1 MSDNNVLEYVKQS
14 FDLKSKGFYKQAI
27 EMIYKA
33 LELENDNK
41 ELLFQLGEL
50 YFLLNNYP
58 RALQYVE
65 KILNTEPEHLDV
77 LNLAVK
83 IYAREH
89 KLDDAKS
96 TAEKIYKIKPD
107 SKNLSELISI
117 LGKMRNAAEIEKY
130 TSDLSSADDIVKI
143 AAAKAYCENFCYDKA
158 KSILESLSDKD
169 DEDALVLLGKV
180 YFNENDFL
188 KSKEIFDRFDTNTQ
202 NPEVLNYKGLFAVE
216 DMKFID
222 AIKYFSKAVNLN
234 NQNDRYLFNLANAY
248 FYNGWFEEAASTYVK
263 AICLAPE
270 NIDYRYALAYLYYEE
285 KAFDKARKEVD
296 VILEKSENYSQAV
309 VLDALLKLE
318 RKDFLGAQAEL
329 EQNLISYPDD
339 KFTKTSLAKVYLALD
354 LFEKAKSIMTELIE
368 SEPENLAFLAE
379 MCEIC
384 IGCKDYN
391 TAIEYAEKM
400 KNVNENYIEAYI
412 LGAKAAYEMKDLDKA
427 KEYAQDAISLD
438 MNCAAGYYY
447 LALVRFDEADCDE
460 AVECMKRAIMHDLNN
475 PAYYAKMSEIYKV
488 NGNLQAALEYIKEA
502 ESIDNSTEYKIMYS
516 ELVSLNRKSKKLNN
530 I

>member
-65 KILNTEPEHLDV
+65 KILNTEPEHLDA

-89 KLDDAKS
+89 KLDEAKS

-180 YFNENDFL
+180 YFSL
-188 KSKEIFDRFDTNTQ
+188 K
-202 NPEVLNYKGLFAVE
+202 
-216 DMKFID
+216 
-222 AIKYFSKAVNLN
+222 
-234 NQNDRYLFNLANAY
+234 
-248 FYNGWFEEAASTYVK
+248 
-263 AICLAPE
+263 
-270 NIDYRYALAYLYYEE
+270 
-285 KAFDKARKEVD
+285 
-296 VILEKSENYSQAV
+296 
-309 VLDALLKLE
+309 
-318 RKDFLGAQAEL
+318 
-329 EQNLISYPDD
+329 
-339 KFTKTSLAKVYLALD
+339 
-354 LFEKAKSIMTELIE
+354 
-368 SEPENLAFLAE
+368 
-379 MCEIC
+379 
-384 IGCKDYN
+384 
-391 TAIEYAEKM
+391 
-400 KNVNENYIEAYI
+400 
-412 LGAKAAYEMKDLDKA
+412 
-427 KEYAQDAISLD
+427 
-438 MNCAAGYYY
+438 
-447 LALVRFDEADCDE
+447 
-460 AVECMKRAIMHDLNN
+460 
-475 PAYYAKMSEIYKV
+475 
-488 NGNLQAALEYIKEA
+488 
-502 ESIDNSTEYKIMYS
+502 
-516 ELVSLNRKSKKLNN
+516 NRKQKIKLQS
-530 I
+530 